1 MQAHETARKAVDDAQ
16 IPLEVSAA
24 RPQAIQADE
33 TAPKFLRD
41 IGCDFKPR
49 DVEIRVHPSA
59 DDSRRPVRGGDP
71 ELVDAQIAVW
81 RKQTPAKEFQ
91 AECLALCIDALA
103 AFKKL
108 LLMGAFK
115 KLTFTPGLS
124 EAYVELGGVSLSVRP
139 DVLIGGPEIGAVK
152 IYLSKTNPLTQD
164 ARGKPGTA
172 SYAAAVLHLWA
183 EKEFGGAPPERC
195 LVVDVFAGE
204 VYKASSRNATRR
216 KHMLAACQEIVAVWP
231 WLQRP
236 AGAPPPRASAGG
248 FA

>member
-1 MQAHETARKAVDDAQ
+1 MSRDRSDPRMSITKFAEYLVTPTPGRRQSILTDQRFPPAFKAAKFR
-16 IPLEVSAA
+16 AA
-24 RPQAIQADE
+24 YAAIADV
-33 TAPKFLRD
+33 L
-41 IGCDFKPR
+41 
-49 DVEIRVHPSA
+49 
-59 DDSRRPVRGGDP
+59 VRGGDP

-108 LLMGAFK
+108 LLKGAFK
-115 KLTFTPGLS
+115 KLTLTPGLS
-124 EAYVELGGVSLSVRP
+124 EAYVDLGGVSLSVRP

-152 IYLSKTNPLTQD
+152 ICLSKTNPLTQD
-164 ARGKPGTA
+164 ARGKPGSA
-172 SYAAAVLHLWA
+172 SYAAAVLHFWA

-216 KHMLAACQEIVAVWP
+216 KHMLAACHEIVAVWP